1 MANAFHENFA
11 LSKPALGSDRSFGL
25 VFAGVFTVVGLLPL
39 LRDGDPRIW
48 AVALGLAFLAVA
60 LAAPRVLHDL
70 NTLWFRF
77 GLLLGAIVL
86 PVVMAI
92 LFFGM
97 VTPLAAIRR
106 LAGKPGLQLKYDAS
120 EQSYWIPR
128 ETPIDRE
135 GLRRQF

>member
-11 LSKPALGSDRSFGL
+11 ISKPALGSDRSFGL
-25 VFAGVFTVVGLLPL
+25 VFAGVFTIVGLLPL
-39 LRDGDPRIW
+39 VRHGDPKIW

-70 NTLWFRF
+70 NALWFRF
-77 GLLLGAIVL
+77 GLLLGAVVL
-86 PVVMAI
+86 PVVMAV
-92 LFFGM
+92 LFFAL
-97 VTPLAAIRR
+97 VTPLAVVRR
-106 LAGKPGLQLKYDAS
+106 LTGQPGLALRYDADQ
-120 EQSYWIPR
+120 ESYWITR